1 MSSEDLTQEGLEEY
15 PEDTPKDPLLTTPTG
30 RRRKSDIAVNHN
42 QMIDLIAESSGYYK
56 YEVEDILNHLAWN
69 IKNIL
74 KNSDKF
80 IELKNIGRFQSK
92 IWPERMQYS
101 GYLKKKVL
109 MPHKVT
115 VKFTP
120 SPQLRYEINTDDNGN
135 YYDKK
140 LQAKKEKQLQYA
152 REYRARKREELLA
165 EQGLSGREEQLR
177 TTPETFSDSTPRT
190 TEEELRAINEDKE
203 LQEYI
208 RERFRQEG
216 DKGFTSRTTKQE
228 TKAE

>member
-1 MSSEDLTQEGLEEY
+1 MTSE
-15 PEDTPKDPLLTTPTG
+15 TTPTG

-74 KNSDKF
+74 KHSDKF

-115 VKFTP
+115 VKFHP
-120 SPQLRYEINTDDNGN
+120 SPQLKYEINTDDDGN

-140 LQAKKEKQLQYA
+140 LQAKKEKKLQYA
-152 REYRARKREELLA
+152 REYKARKRAEERARLS
-165 EQGLSGREEQLR
+165 ELSG
-177 TTPETFSDSTPRT
+177 TNPETFDAETPRT
-190 TEEELRAINEDKE
+190 PEEELASINEDKE

-216 DKGFTSRTTKQE
+216 SKGFTPRAESQE
-228 TKAE
+228 AKAE

>member
-1 MSSEDLTQEGLEEY
+1 MTSNAEIAELEEY

-74 KNSDKF
+74 KHTDKF
-80 IELKNIGRFQSK
+80 IELKNIGRLQSK

-120 SPQLRYEINTDDNGN
+120 SPQLRHEINTDDNGN

-165 EQGLSGREEQLR
+165 EQLR
-177 TTPETFSDSTPRT
+177 TTPETFSDSSPRT
-190 TEEELRAINEDKE
+190 PEEEFRAINEDKE

-216 DKGFTSRTTKQE
+216 SKGFTPRGQE
-228 TKAE
+228 